1 MDYLKLTMIFT
12 YLLFI
17 NLLAIVITVTDK
29 IKAKKYKRRIP
40 ERQLFIV
47 AGLGGAFSMF
57 ITMLIIRHKTR
68 HKRFMIGLPIIFI
81 LQFALIYALFE
92 FIK

>member
-17 NLLAIVITVTDK
+17 NIFAIIITVADK

-40 ERQLFIV
+40 ERQLFTV
-47 AGLGGAFSMF
+47 AALEDAFSMF
-57 ITMLIIRHKTR
+57 LSMIIIRHKTR

-81 LQFALIYALFE
+81 LQFALIYAFL
-92 FIK
+92 KQ

>member
-1 MDYLKLTMIFT
+1 MDYLKLTMIIV

-17 NLLAIVITVTDK
+17 NIFAIVITVADK

-81 LQFALIYALFE
+81 LQFALIYAIIQI
-92 FIK
+92 IK

>member
-12 YLLFI
+12 YLLII
-17 NLLAIVITVTDK
+17 NLLAIVITVADK
-29 IKAKKYKRRIP
+29 IKAKKYKMRIP

-47 AGLGGAFSMF
+47 AGLGGAVSMF

-92 FIK
+92 VIK